1 MSDDTGID
9 RLKKANEYMR
19 GALQIV
25 VAKSRDQDM
34 SAVAQAALDLAEH
47 GEEACAAMRGDDDL

>member
-1 MSDDTGID
+1 MADDAEVD

-25 VAKSRDQDM
+25 VTKSRDADM
-34 SAVAQAALDLAEH
+34 SAIAQAALDLAEH
-47 GEEACAAMRGDDDL
+47 GEEACAAMRGELAE